1 MEYKI
6 HFEDIANVQRELS
19 NSIAI
24 WNNSINNL
32 LKAIKN
38 FSDDS
43 SLKGET
49 MDSIKVYLYEVH
61 GTLLVS
67 MQNLIQDYA
76 YSFLLY
82 KDGYYNV
89 DSDSKSKL
97 SEQTFV
103 NLRNELSYSR
113 SNFANQIDL
122 LVATKNK
129 VSDLISYSG
138 ISHDT
143 MISNYNF
150 LISGLDTL
158 NSRIVSYEKL
168 HQSQD
173 LKLFKELLVSTRN
186 FMENYSNKARDI
198 STYQS
203 GDLAKIDFAKE
214 LAIAFDNS
222 NRYLSNRKNII
233 EEADKRDKV
242 RWEQIFAK
250 ERRNKGIKNLIVGG
264 LTLLV
269 GTAAI
274 VATGGSA
281 TPLVVLA
288 GKICGTGTVAYSV
301 SNMTEAGQ
309 DVIYGSLGDN
319 KTGAINPI
327 RDTVFL
333 GNDKLYHGTGQI
345 FTTGSSIL
353 IPIGKTNS
361 IVKGGFQF
369 LAGSAGAWVGGKVG
383 YYGLKQLGFSEEN
396 ARIGQFLAS
405 MLGAYYGS
413 KYAGK
418 FTLNSKAIEKP
429 LEVKENIT
437 DKPNVAKENIP
448 EKPVELS
455 DNIVEKPI
463 EVKDFNSWEKLKLD
477 NPGKVTKFISDNKP
491 KNAPIPKNWFEK
503 GGSLKIEKF
512 KDGSQIWKYT
522 DANGKIKVYKS
533 LTVDNSFLKLNTVVE
548 KVKLRARI
556 WLEDKFKRGKE
567 IDNMKDNNNL
577 GPNFP
582 VIDKLKD
589 RIITSIKS
597 RNLSAKTYLN
607 GKRLEY
613 TIKSDINKLIKFKE
627 TVWDGVRINPKK
639 YSYKCLEM
647 YVPNV
652 TLNESQIKGINNAIE
667 YANKNNIILKIIV
680 GGN

>member
-1 MEYKI
+1 MIKKLYIEVEYKI
-6 HFEDIANVQRELS
+6 HFEDITNVQREIS
-19 NSIAI
+19 NSVSI
-24 WNNSINNL
+24 WNKSINKL

-49 MDSIKVYLYEVH
+49 MDSIKVYLCEVH

-67 MQNLIQDYA
+67 MQNLLQDYA

-82 KDGYYNV
+82 KDGYYNI
-89 DSDSKSKL
+89 DSDSKAKF

-103 NLRNELSYSR
+103 NLRKELSDSR
-113 SNFANQIDL
+113 NNFANQIDL
-122 LVATKNK
+122 LISTKNK

-138 ISHDT
+138 NSHDT
-143 MISNYNF
+143 MIANYNF

-158 NSRIVSYEKL
+158 NNRIIAYEKL
-168 HQSQD
+168 HQLQD

-203 GDLAKIDFAKE
+203 GDLAKIDFAKD
-214 LAIAFDNS
+214 LAVALDNS

-250 ERRNKGIKNLIVGG
+250 ERRNKGIKKLIVRG

-333 GNDKLYHGTGQI
+333 GNDKLYHGTGQF
-345 FTTGSSIL
+345 FTIGSSIL

-361 IVKGGFQF
+361 IIKGSCQF

-383 YYGLKQLGFSEEN
+383 YYGLKQLGFSKEN
-396 ARIGQFLAS
+396 AKIGQVLFS
-405 MLGAYYGS
+405 M
-413 KYAGK
+413 YAGYK
-418 FTLNSKAIEKP
+418 ASQIIGGFTLNKFHKIGRPSWRKSEVDTGKNYTNYEPQKSFFNGKVVPYGTKGSVRPDYYIDEHSV
-429 LEVKENIT
+429 EVKNYNIET
-437 DKPNVAKENIP
+437 HYGQNSLVYNISKQVKQRLSNLP
-448 EKPVELS
+448 EGTRQT
-455 DNIVEKPI
+455 IVI
-463 EVKDFNSWEKLKLD
+463 DVRGQLVNNSIL
-477 NPGKVTKFISDNKP
+477 
-491 KNAPIPKNWFEK
+491 
-503 GGSLKIEKF
+503 
-512 KDGSQIWKYT
+512 
-522 DANGKIKVYKS
+522 
-533 LTVDNSFLKLNTVVE
+533 
-548 KVKLRARI
+548 
-556 WLEDKFKRGKE
+556 KE
-567 IDNMKDNNNL
+567 I
-577 GPNFP
+577 
-582 VIDKLKD
+582 KD
-589 RIITSIKS
+589 RIITKVGFDVEI
-597 RNLSAKTYLN
+597 LFKT
-607 GKRLEY
+607 K
-613 TIKSDINKLIKFKE
+613 
-627 TVWDGVRINPKK
+627 
-639 YSYKCLEM
+639 
-647 YVPNV
+647 
-652 TLNESQIKGINNAIE
+652 
-667 YANKNNIILKIIV
+667 
-680 GGN
+680 

>member
-1 MEYKI
+1 MGYKI
-6 HFEDIANVQRELS
+6 QFEDITNVQREIS
-19 NSIAI
+19 NSVSI
-24 WNNSINNL
+24 WNKSINKL

-67 MQNLIQDYA
+67 MQNLLQDYA

-82 KDGYYNV
+82 KDGYYSI
-89 DSDSKSKL
+89 DSDSKAKF

-103 NLRNELSYSR
+103 NLRKELSDSR
-113 SNFANQIDL
+113 NNFANQIDL
-122 LVATKNK
+122 LISTKNK

-138 ISHDT
+138 NSHDT

-158 NSRIVSYEKL
+158 NSRIIAYEKL

-173 LKLFKELLVSTRN
+173 LKFFKELLVSTRN

-214 LAIAFDNS
+214 LAIALDNS

-309 DVIYGSLGDN
+309 DVILGSLGDN

-333 GNDKLYHGTGQI
+333 GNDKLYHGLGQI

-396 ARIGQFLAS
+396 ARIGQFLVS

-429 LEVKENIT
+429 
-437 DKPNVAKENIP
+437 
-448 EKPVELS
+448 
-455 DNIVEKPI
+455 I
-463 EVKDFNSWEKLKLD
+463 EVKDYNNWEKLKLD
-477 NPGKVTKFISDNKP
+477 NPKNVTDFVKENKP
-491 KNAPIPKNWFEK
+491 LGSPDIKKWFKK
-503 GGSLKIEKF
+503 GGSIKIETYKNG
-512 KDGSQIWKYT
+512 DQVWIYT
-522 DANGKIKVYKS
+522 NAKGTSVPYVPKIIKG
-533 LTVDNSFLKLNTVVE
+533 
-548 KVKLRARI
+548 KLRKVIEFPEEFMYKGNKRLATVNIGKFTGDRA
-556 WLEDKFKRGKE
+556 LDKQLAIKEFAKRGIDIPKGYEIHHTCENGVLQLIKKE
-567 IDNMKDNNNL
+567 IHNDFAHY
-577 GPNFP
+577 GGH
-582 VIDKLKD
+582 
-589 RIITSIKS
+589 
-597 RNLSAKTYLN
+597 Y
-607 GKRLEY
+607 Y
-613 TIKSDINKLIKFKE
+613 FK
-627 TVWDGVRINPKK
+627 K
-639 YSYKCLEM
+639 
-647 YVPNV
+647 
-652 TLNESQIKGINNAIE
+652 
-667 YANKNNIILKIIV
+667 
-680 GGN
+680 

>member
-6 HFEDIANVQRELS
+6 QFEDLSNVQREIS

-43 SLKGET
+43 SLKGDT
-49 MDSIKVYLYEVH
+49 MDSIKVYLCEVH

-82 KDGYYNV
+82 KDGYYSI
-89 DSDSKSKL
+89 DSDSKAKL

-103 NLRNELSYSR
+103 NLRKELSDSR
-113 SNFANQIDL
+113 NNFANQIDL
-122 LVATKNK
+122 LISTKNK

-138 ISHDT
+138 NSHDT

-158 NSRIVSYEKL
+158 NSRIIVYEKL

-173 LKLFKELLVSTRN
+173 LKLFKELLVSIRN

-198 STYQS
+198 SSYQS
-203 GDLAKIDFAKE
+203 GDLAKIDFAKD
-214 LAIAFDNS
+214 LAVAFDNS

-233 EEADKRDKV
+233 EEAQKRDKV
-242 RWEQIFAK
+242 RWEEILAK

-269 GTAAI
+269 GTGAI

-309 DVIYGSLGDN
+309 DIILGSLGDN
-319 KTGAINPI
+319 ETRAINPI

-361 IVKGGFQF
+361 IVKGSFQF

-396 ARIGQFLAS
+396 ARIGQFLVS

-429 LEVKENIT
+429 
-437 DKPNVAKENIP
+437 
-448 EKPVELS
+448 
-455 DNIVEKPI
+455 I
-463 EVKDFNSWEKLKLD
+463 EVKDYNNWEKLKLD
-477 NPGKVTKFISDNKP
+477 NPKNVTDFVKENKP
-491 KNAPIPKNWFEK
+491 LGSPDIKKWFKK
-503 GGSLKIEKF
+503 GGSIKIETYKNG
-512 KDGSQIWKYT
+512 DQVWIYT
-522 DANGKIKVYKS
+522 NAKGTSVPYVPKIINGKLRKVIEFPEEFMYKGNKK
-533 LTVDNSFLKLNTVVE
+533 LATVNIGKFTGNRALDRELAIEILK
-548 KVKLRARI
+548 
-556 WLEDKFKRGKE
+556 KRGIKN
-567 IDNMKDNNNL
+567 IDGYVLHHTAD
-577 GPNFP
+577 
-582 VIDKLKD
+582 
-589 RIITSIKS
+589 
-597 RNLSAKTYLN
+597 
-607 GKRLEY
+607 
-613 TIKSDINKLIKFKE
+613 
-627 TVWDGVRINPKK
+627 DGVLQLIERNIHSDFPHYGGYYYFKK
-639 YSYKCLEM
+639 
-647 YVPNV
+647 
-652 TLNESQIKGINNAIE
+652 
-667 YANKNNIILKIIV
+667 
-680 GGN
+680 

>member
-49 MDSIKVYLYEVH
+49 MDSIKVYLCEVH

-76 YSFLLY
+76 YSYLLY
-82 KDGYYNV
+82 KDGYYNI
-89 DSDSKSKL
+89 DSDSKAKL

-138 ISHDT
+138 NSHDT

-203 GDLAKIDFAKE
+203 GDLAKIDFAKD
-214 LAIAFDNS
+214 LAVAFDNS

-281 TPLVVLA
+281 IPLVAFA

-333 GNDKLYHGTGQI
+333 GNDKLYHGLGQI

-396 ARIGQFLAS
+396 ARIGQVLFSIYAGYKAS
-405 MLGAYYGS
+405 QI
-413 KYAGK
+413 AGK
-418 FTLNSKAIEKP
+418 FTLNKTFKFDDEI
-429 LEVKENIT
+429 
-437 DKPNVAKENIP
+437 
-448 EKPVELS
+448 
-455 DNIVEKPI
+455 IVEKYGILRKNKEISGQTHHLNQDAAFKGVIPSEEGLSIKLEGNILTDIDSPHYRAHEIMEKFWDKYRNVKCLNKQYPTIAEHNCALKESLLHAGLTKRQVKQIMLKVI
-463 EVKDFNSWEKLKLD
+463 EQQQEYGLTLD
-477 NPGKVTKFISDNKP
+477 SFVPRIPGKIYLP
-491 KNAPIPKNWFEK
+491 K
-503 GGSLKIEKF
+503 
-512 KDGSQIWKYT
+512 
-522 DANGKIKVYKS
+522 
-533 LTVDNSFLKLNTVVE
+533 
-548 KVKLRARI
+548 
-556 WLEDKFKRGKE
+556 
-567 IDNMKDNNNL
+567 
-577 GPNFP
+577 
-582 VIDKLKD
+582 
-589 RIITSIKS
+589 
-597 RNLSAKTYLN
+597 
-607 GKRLEY
+607 
-613 TIKSDINKLIKFKE
+613 
-627 TVWDGVRINPKK
+627 
-639 YSYKCLEM
+639 
-647 YVPNV
+647 
-652 TLNESQIKGINNAIE
+652 
-667 YANKNNIILKIIV
+667 
-680 GGN
+680 

>member
-6 HFEDIANVQRELS
+6 HFEDITNVQRELS

-24 WNNSINNL
+24 WNNSIKNL
-32 LKAIKN
+32 MEAIKN

-49 MDSIKVYLYEVH
+49 MDSIKVYLCEVH

-82 KDGYYNV
+82 KDGYYNI
-89 DSDSKSKL
+89 DSDSKAKL

-103 NLRNELSYSR
+103 SLRNELSYSR

-333 GNDKLYHGTGQI
+333 GNDKLYHGTGHF
-345 FTTGSSIL
+345 FTIGSSIL

-369 LAGSAGAWVGGKVG
+369 LGGSAGAWLGGKVG
-383 YYGLKQLGFSEEN
+383 YYGLKGLGFSEEN
-396 ARIGQFLAS
+396 AKIGQVLFS
-405 MLGAYYGS
+405 M
-413 KYAGK
+413 YAGYK
-418 FTLNSKAIEKP
+418 ASQIIGGFTLNK
-429 LEVKENIT
+429 T
-437 DKPNVAKENIP
+437 F
-448 EKPVELS
+448 EL
-455 DNIVEKPI
+455 DE
-463 EVKDFNSWEKLKLD
+463 
-477 NPGKVTKFISDNKP
+477 
-491 KNAPIPKNWFEK
+491 
-503 GGSLKIEKF
+503 
-512 KDGSQIWKYT
+512 
-522 DANGKIKVYKS
+522 
-533 LTVDNSFLKLNTVVE
+533 SFLKLNTKVE
-548 KVKLRARI
+548 KIKLRAEI
-556 WLEDKFKRGKE
+556 WLEDKFERGIE
-567 IDNMKDNNNL
+567 IDGLRGNNL
-577 GPNFP
+577 GHNFP
-582 VIDKLKD
+582 VIDKFEN
-589 RIITSIKS
+589 RTITSVKS
-597 RNLSAKTYLN
+597 KDLLAKTYQN
-607 GKRLEY
+607 GKKLEY
-613 TIKSDINKLIKFKE
+613 TIKSDINKLIKFK
-627 TVWDGVRINPKK
+627 TKK
-639 YSYKCLEM
+639 WNGHEVLTKDYSYKCLEVV
-647 YVPNV
+647 VPNV
-652 TLNESQIKGINNAIE
+652 TLSESQINCINNAIE
-667 YANKNNIILKIIV
+667 YAEKNNIIVKIIV

>member
-1 MEYKI
+1 MEHKI
-6 HFEDIANVQRELS
+6 HFEDITNVQREFS

-24 WNNSINNL
+24 WNNSIKNL
-32 LKAIKN
+32 MEAIKN

-82 KDGYYNV
+82 KDGYYNI
-89 DSDSKSKL
+89 DSDSKAKL

-103 NLRNELSYSR
+103 GLRNELSYSR

-138 ISHDT
+138 NSHDT

-158 NSRIVSYEKL
+158 NSRIIAYEKL

-198 STYQS
+198 STYQL

-214 LAIAFDNS
+214 LAVAFDNS

-361 IVKGGFQF
+361 IIKGSCQF

-396 ARIGQFLAS
+396 TKIGEFIVS
-405 MLGAYYGS
+405 MLGAYAGS
-413 KYAGK
+413 KIASG
-418 FTLNSKAIEKP
+418 FTLNK
-429 LEVKENIT
+429 T
-437 DKPNVAKENIP
+437 
-448 EKPVELS
+448 
-455 DNIVEKPI
+455 
-463 EVKDFNSWEKLKLD
+463 FKLD
-477 NPGKVTKFISDNKP
+477 
-491 KNAPIPKNWFEK
+491 E
-503 GGSLKIEKF
+503 
-512 KDGSQIWKYT
+512 
-522 DANGKIKVYKS
+522 
-533 LTVDNSFLKLNTVVE
+533 SFLKLNTKVE
-548 KVKLRARI
+548 QIKLRVEI
-556 WLEDKFKRGKE
+556 WLENKFERGIE
-567 IDNMKDNNNL
+567 IDCLRGNSLGSNYPVVDKYDN
-577 GPNFP
+577 G
-582 VIDKLKD
+582 VV
-589 RIITSIKS
+589 TSIKS
-597 RNLSAKTYLN
+597 RNLSDKSYQN
-607 GKRLEY
+607 GKILEY
-613 TIKSDINKLIKFKE
+613 TIKRDINILKDFEMVDWAGKEYASLPIKI
-627 TVWDGVRINPKK
+627 RN
-639 YSYKCLEM
+639 LEVV
-647 YVPNV
+647 VPNMS
-652 TLNESQIKGINNAIE
+652 LNEHQINAI
-667 YANKNNIILKIIV
+667 NKMIKYGKINGVNLIIVV

>member
-19 NSIAI
+19 NSIVI

-38 FSDDS
+38 FSEDS

-49 MDSIKVYLYEVH
+49 MDSIKVYLCEVH

-76 YSFLLY
+76 YSYLLY
-82 KDGYYNV
+82 KDGYYNI
-89 DSDSKSKL
+89 DSDSKAKL

-138 ISHDT
+138 NSHDT

-198 STYQS
+198 STYQT
-203 GDLAKIDFAKE
+203 GDLAKIDFAKD
-214 LAIAFDNS
+214 LAVALDNS

-281 TPLVVLA
+281 IPLVAFA

-333 GNDKLYHGTGQI
+333 GNDKLYHGLGQI
-345 FTTGSSIL
+345 FTKGSSIL

-396 ARIGQFLAS
+396 ARIGQVLFSIYAGYKAS
-405 MLGAYYGS
+405 QI
-413 KYAGK
+413 AGK
-418 FTLNSKAIEKP
+418 FTLNK
-429 LEVKENIT
+429 
-437 DKPNVAKENIP
+437 
-448 EKPVELS
+448 
-455 DNIVEKPI
+455 KPI
-463 EVKDFNSWEKLKLD
+463 EVKDYNNWEQMKLD
-477 NPGKVTKFISDNKP
+477 NPGSVTKFVKENKP
-491 KNAPIPKNWFEK
+491 ERSPIPKNWFKK
-503 GGSLKIEKF
+503 GGSIRIETYKNGDQVWIYTNADGISIPYVPKIINEELKKVIEFPEEVMYKGN
-512 KDGSQIWKYT
+512 KKL
-522 DANGKIKVYKS
+522 AKINIGNFTGDRALDK
-533 LTVDNSFLKLNTVVE
+533 KLAIE
-548 KVKLRARI
+548 I
-556 WLEDKFKRGKE
+556 LEKRGIFNYE
-567 IDNMKDNNNL
+567 
-577 GPNFP
+577 GY
-582 VIDKLKD
+582 
-589 RIITSIKS
+589 IIHHG
-597 RNLSAKTYLN
+597 N
-607 GKRLEY
+607 
-613 TIKSDINKLIKFKE
+613 SDGILYLIKENVHKE
-627 TVWDGVRINPKK
+627 F
-639 YSYKCLEM
+639 SHC
-647 YVPNV
+647 
-652 TLNESQIKGINNAIE
+652 
-667 YANKNNIILKIIV
+667 
-680 GGN
+680 GGYYYFSK

>member
-6 HFEDIANVQRELS
+6 HFEDITNVQRELS

-82 KDGYYNV
+82 KDGYYNI
-89 DSDSKSKL
+89 DSDSKAKL
-97 SEQTFV
+97 PEQTFV
-103 NLRNELSYSR
+103 DLSRELSYSR
-113 SNFANQIDL
+113 NNFANQIDL
-122 LVATKNK
+122 LISTKNK

-138 ISHDT
+138 NSHDT
-143 MISNYNF
+143 TISNYNF

-158 NSRIVSYEKL
+158 NSRIIVYEKL

-242 RWEQIFAK
+242 RWEQILAK

-264 LTLLV
+264 ITLLV

-301 SNMTEAGQ
+301 SNMTEASQ
-309 DVIYGSLGDN
+309 DVILGSLGDN
-319 KTGAINPI
+319 ETRAINPI

-361 IVKGGFQF
+361 IVKGSIQF

-405 MLGAYYGS
+405 MLGAYAGS
-413 KYAGK
+413 KIASD
-418 FTLNSKAIEKP
+418 FTLNK
-429 LEVKENIT
+429 T
-437 DKPNVAKENIP
+437 
-448 EKPVELS
+448 
-455 DNIVEKPI
+455 
-463 EVKDFNSWEKLKLD
+463 FKLD
-477 NPGKVTKFISDNKP
+477 DSFS
-491 KNAPIPKNWFEK
+491 
-503 GGSLKIEKF
+503 KI
-512 KDGSQIWKYT
+512 DV
-522 DANGKIKVYKS
+522 KIKKIIVS
-533 LTVDNSFLKLNTVVE
+533 DETWNDLPTS
-548 KVKLRARI
+548 
-556 WLEDKFKRGKE
+556 RGII
-567 IDNMKDNNNL
+567 IDRMEGNNNL
-577 GPNFP
+577 GHNFP

-589 RIITSIKS
+589 RTITSIKS
-597 RNLSAKTYLN
+597 RDLSTKSYLT

-613 TIKSDINKLIKFKE
+613 TIKSDINKLIDFERASKNNIDVTPE
-627 TVWDGVRINPKK
+627 D
-639 YSYKCLEM
+639 YSFKCLEVV
-647 YVPNV
+647 VPNV
-652 TLNESQIKGINNAIE
+652 TLNESQINCINNAIE
-667 YANKNNIILKIIV
+667 YGKLNNIIVKIIV

>member
-1 MEYKI
+1 MGYKI
-6 HFEDIANVQRELS
+6 QFEDITNVQRELS

-49 MDSIKVYLYEVH
+49 MDSIKVYLCEVH

-82 KDGYYNV
+82 KDGYYNI
-89 DSDSKSKL
+89 DSDSKAKL

-122 LVATKNK
+122 LISTKNK

-138 ISHDT
+138 NSHDT
-143 MISNYNF
+143 MIANYNF

-158 NSRIVSYEKL
+158 NNRIIAYEKL

-198 STYQS
+198 SSYQS

-214 LAIAFDNS
+214 LAVAFENS
-222 NRYLSNRKNII
+222 NRYLSNRRDII
-233 EEADKRDKV
+233 EEAQKRDKV
-242 RWEQIFAK
+242 RWEEILAK
-250 ERRNKGIKNLIVGG
+250 ERRNRGIKNLIVGG

-269 GTAAI
+269 GTGAI

-301 SNMTEAGQ
+301 SNMAEGGQ
-309 DVIYGSLGDN
+309 DVILGSLGDN
-319 KTGAINPI
+319 ETRAFNPI
-327 RDTVFL
+327 RDTIFL
-333 GNDKLYHGTGQI
+333 GNDKLYHGTGHF
-345 FTTGSSIL
+345 FTIGSSIL

-361 IVKGGFQF
+361 IVKGSIQF

-383 YYGLKQLGFSEEN
+383 YYGLKGLGFSEEN
-396 ARIGQFLAS
+396 AKIGEFIVS
-405 MLGAYYGS
+405 MLGAYAGS
-413 KYAGK
+413 KIASG
-418 FTLNSKAIEKP
+418 FTLNK
-429 LEVKENIT
+429 T
-437 DKPNVAKENIP
+437 
-448 EKPVELS
+448 
-455 DNIVEKPI
+455 
-463 EVKDFNSWEKLKLD
+463 FKLD
-477 NPGKVTKFISDNKP
+477 
-491 KNAPIPKNWFEK
+491 E
-503 GGSLKIEKF
+503 
-512 KDGSQIWKYT
+512 
-522 DANGKIKVYKS
+522 
-533 LTVDNSFLKLNTVVE
+533 SFLKLNTKVE
-548 KVKLRARI
+548 QIKLRVEI
-556 WLEDKFKRGKE
+556 WLENKFERGIE
-567 IDNMKDNNNL
+567 IDGLRGNSLGSNYPVVDKYDN
-577 GPNFP
+577 G
-582 VIDKLKD
+582 VV
-589 RIITSIKS
+589 TSIKS
-597 RNLSAKTYLN
+597 RNLSDKSYQN
-607 GKRLEY
+607 GKILEY
-613 TIKSDINKLIKFKE
+613 TIKRDINILKDFEMVDWAGKEYASLPIKI
-627 TVWDGVRINPKK
+627 RN
-639 YSYKCLEM
+639 LEVV
-647 YVPNV
+647 VPNMS
-652 TLNESQIKGINNAIE
+652 LNEHQINAI
-667 YANKNNIILKIIV
+667 NKMIKYGKINGVNLIIVV